1 MPFCIVAFIYNGDT
15 NSITVNREYFFDFSC
30 NFDLM
35 YYPFDTQVCVMDL
48 EAPWGSGFKLMLPP
62 EEVEPNR
69 GITISPQISLLEYE
83 ILGQRINIHDTEKDH
98 AAKAVVKLVIRR
110 RMEYHLTSTFMQTLI
125 LIGVGFMSLFFKEEN
140 FTDRIM
146 VSITNLVVV
155 ATITSSVQQVSDE
168 LSTVQ

>member
-1 MPFCIVAFIYNGDT
+1 
-15 NSITVNREYFFDFSC
+15 
-30 NFDLM
+30 M

-48 EAPWGSGFKLMLPP
+48 EAPWGSGFMLMLPSDT
-62 EEVEPNR
+62 E
-69 GITISPQISLLEYE
+69 GITISPDISLLEYE
-83 ILGQRINIHDTEKDH
+83 ILGQTLNIYDTEKDL

-125 LIGVGFMSLFFKEEN
+125 LIGVGFMSLCFKEDN

-155 ATITSSVQQVSDE
+155 ATITSSVQQASNIY
-168 LSTVQ
+168 SF